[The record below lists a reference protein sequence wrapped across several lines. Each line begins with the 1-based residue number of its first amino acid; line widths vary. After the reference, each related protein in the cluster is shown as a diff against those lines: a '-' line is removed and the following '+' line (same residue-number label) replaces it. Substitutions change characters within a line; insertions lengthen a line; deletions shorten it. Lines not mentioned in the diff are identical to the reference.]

1 MAGALAQPWCR
12 IRLFSKDAAMSGK
25 TILLTGFEP
34 YGGGTLNPSTE
45 LVNNFDG
52 RSMGDYLVV
61 GRTLPV
67 SQRDLASRI
76 VRLMDE
82 WDPKAVV
89 SLGLWPGEP
98 VLRLERVAVNVA
110 DFEIPDNDGVLLRD
124 APLSASAA
132 TAHLTTLPL
141 RTIED
146 ALIDAGIPARISSTA
161 GTFLCNATMFGFLDL
176 IAARGRSTLAGFVHV
191 PYLPQQVAA
200 HLDRLRRTHDIELHQ
215 RADLASME
223 LSTMLRAVEIV
234 VQTIIATAPR
244 S

>member
-52 RSMGDYLVV
+52 RSMGDHLVV

-76 VRLMDE
+76 
-82 WDPKAVV
+82 
-89 SLGLWPGEP
+89 
-98 VLRLERVAVNVA
+98 VAVNVA